1 MKVKKEKIIYICKK
15 CGWRWIPKIPDKK
28 PRACPYCKS
37 YRFACIRSGGLE
49 LQNFQYSTTLDL
61 KNKC

>member
-1 MKVKKEKIIYICKK
+1 MVMKVKKEKIIHICKK

-37 YRFACIRSGGLE
+37 YHWDNGKKSSE
-49 LQNFQYSTTLDL
+49 
-61 KNKC
+61 